1 MKLTINM
8 LLEAIVD
15 SELSLDEREFL
26 IKNLKKVNEAFVSK
40 FGKEP
45 EL

>member
-26 IKNLKKVNEAFVSK
+26 IKNLKKVN
-40 FGKEP
+40 
-45 EL
+45 